1 MLTLSKHY
9 PAASIS
15 TDNKLSDTTLS
26 LTLAFESRQKAR
38 LKTQLDDG
46 QEVGLFLPRGII
58 LRGGDVVQAETG
70 EAVRIISANETVSTL
85 KSNDPLLLARC
96 CYHLG
101 NRHVAIEIQPLFTRY
116 LQDHVLDEMVV
127 AFGVEL
133 LHELAPFEPE
143 SGAYHSSHAH

>member
-9 PAASIS
+9 SAASIS
-15 TDNKLSDTTLS
+15 TDNAFSDTALS

-38 LKTQLDDG
+38 LKTRLDNG

-58 LRGGDVVQAETG
+58 LRGGDILQAETD
-70 EAVRIISANETVSTL
+70 ETIRIIAADEAVSTL
-85 KSNDPLLLARC
+85 KSSDPVLLSRC

-101 NRHVAIEIQPLFTRY
+101 NRHVPIEIQPTFARY

-127 AFGVEL
+127 AFGIKL
-133 LHELAPFEPE
+133 IHELAPFEPE